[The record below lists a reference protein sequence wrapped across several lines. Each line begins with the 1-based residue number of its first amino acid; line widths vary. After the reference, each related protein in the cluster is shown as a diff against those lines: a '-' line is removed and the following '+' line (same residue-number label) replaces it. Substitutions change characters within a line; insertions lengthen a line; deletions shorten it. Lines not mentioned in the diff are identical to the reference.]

1 MNKLMIIEDEQ
12 KLREELKIF
21 LNNNGYEVVT
31 LNDFNN
37 ILDLVKHTSS
47 DLILM
52 DINLPNINGQYLCK
66 EIRKFSSIPIIMV
79 TSRNTDIDE
88 IISINYGADDFITKP
103 YNSQVL
109 LARIERLLYKNQ
121 IQDNVINYKNLKLD
135 ISKSIISN
143 SNKKTDLSR
152 NELKI
157 MCFLLKKRSKIV
169 TRDEI
174 INYLWDGGEYIDD
187 NTLTVNINRLRN
199 KLKSLCDN
207 EIIETRRGLGYI
219 ILWNL

>member
-219 ILWNL
+219 IL